1 MLLGIVLAGS
11 VRGSVRI
18 YAKEKR
24 KRVVVYEAYAAD
36 GRKVYD
42 DSRNTELEIRA
53 EWEGGKPD
61 ESRVELEVRG
71 YAASE
76 DVGVWRVDV
85 EYRLNGP
92 EAEDYVLEC
101 RKAAL
106 ETRVEIVPKTLQVVI
121 SDAQKEYY
129 TDADWKNLKFDRGE
143 RAIQVTGF
151 MKNGEVSE
159 QPPEGFQWPELKIDE
174 KVLQKESPIY
184 QDGRYLVYKNAL
196 TLQEQETAGGN
207 VNYRY
212 ALQDTRYTKKGN
224 ITLTEAKADTEK
236 NQIFAEKG
244 NCVWNENEKCYEVSK
259 GAVLC
264 ARPGKKSGYN
274 QKIFSNALYGAGTWR
289 FCMERRKKNG
299 ELQARSQMTEI
310 KYKVQEE
317 PPTAEV
323 LLEGKKRAAYYT
335 AESCMCSVNVSKGE
349 KTGDIQVQWYLSE
362 EKQETDKVKQKTG
375 GWIDGSQMKID
386 QSGTWYP
393 YVRLTD
399 SFGNRTC
406 IAAGKVVIDRKQP
419 KIEIH
424 GLPEHNIFTGTFQ
437 IQIALEEENRRKNKN
452 RIRVY
457 RITEK
462 GEKEVFSEAYQEN
475 ETIEKKLA
483 QGWYQLE
490 VCAEDLAGNRAEK
503 QIRFS
508 VNTSGPE
515 LTGSESM
522 KAYFGKGAAKQG
534 RSIGFQICDI
544 NEVQKEEIQCIRNG
558 ERKILQIGSDYQ
570 RVLSQKKDGK
580 REYQYQIVA
589 QTFQEEG
596 AYALYIKLEDQAGYT
611 LKKEQSVLCESFFID
626 RTPPICLIDPL
637 EQEKG
642 KFKVQL
648 RCEDNTKFSK
658 ILLYKND
665 ILQKEYRKP
674 EERIEIS
681 FGQNEKWRLEIFDE
695 PGNKEVRYL
704 LKEELE
710 QELKR
715 KKLLPETEQK
725 KKDGEENSTE
735 EKLQKETNM
744 QKKSAETESEKKQPF
759 HEITEQQNIVQEHRK
774 KGYIAW
780 WILGSMMIVAVM
792 VKLKK

>member
-1 MLLGIVLAGS
+1 MLGIVLAGS
-11 VRGSVRI
+11 VRGSVRT

-71 YAASE
+71 YATSK

-143 RAIQVTGF
+143 RAVQVTGF

-184 QDGRYLVYKNAL
+184 QDGRYLIYKNAL

-274 QKIFSNALYGAGTWR
+274 QKIFSGALYGTGTWR

-349 KTGDIQVQWYLSE
+349 KTGDIQVQ
-362 EKQETDKVKQKTG
+362 
-375 GWIDGSQMKID
+375 
-386 QSGTWYP
+386 
-393 YVRLTD
+393 
-399 SFGNRTC
+399 
-406 IAAGKVVIDRKQP
+406 
-419 KIEIH
+419 
-424 GLPEHNIFTGTFQ
+424 
-437 IQIALEEENRRKNKN
+437 
-452 RIRVY
+452 
-457 RITEK
+457 
-462 GEKEVFSEAYQEN
+462 
-475 ETIEKKLA
+475 
-483 QGWYQLE
+483 
-490 VCAEDLAGNRAEK
+490 
-503 QIRFS
+503 
-508 VNTSGPE
+508 
-515 LTGSESM
+515 
-522 KAYFGKGAAKQG
+522 
-534 RSIGFQICDI
+534 
-544 NEVQKEEIQCIRNG
+544 
-558 ERKILQIGSDYQ
+558 
-570 RVLSQKKDGK
+570 
-580 REYQYQIVA
+580 
-589 QTFQEEG
+589 
-596 AYALYIKLEDQAGYT
+596 
-611 LKKEQSVLCESFFID
+611 
-626 RTPPICLIDPL
+626 
-637 EQEKG
+637 
-642 KFKVQL
+642 
-648 RCEDNTKFSK
+648 
-658 ILLYKND
+658 
-665 ILQKEYRKP
+665 
-674 EERIEIS
+674 
-681 FGQNEKWRLEIFDE
+681 
-695 PGNKEVRYL
+695 
-704 LKEELE
+704 
-710 QELKR
+710 
-715 KKLLPETEQK
+715 
-725 KKDGEENSTE
+725 
-735 EKLQKETNM
+735 
-744 QKKSAETESEKKQPF
+744 
-759 HEITEQQNIVQEHRK
+759 
-774 KGYIAW
+774 
-780 WILGSMMIVAVM
+780 
-792 VKLKK
+792 